1 MVTISKQSA
10 GILYVLTILR
20 GVGPALQPWESI
32 LENHR
37 KNQLIIHIAIVATS
51 WPYDKSNPFG
61 GLWNSRIPIQTREF
75 SSSAG
80 SRQDLERC
88 WSKTQAIKPPSEKE
102 EMLKLQRTD
111 VSSGLAKS
119 LQLHCFMQEL

>member
-51 WPYDKSNPFG
+51 WPYDKSNPLEAYG
-61 GLWNSRIPIQTREF
+61 TAESR
-75 SSSAG
+75 
-80 SRQDLERC
+80 
-88 WSKTQAIKPPSEKE
+88 SKHENLVVQ
-102 EMLKLQRTD
+102 L
-111 VSSGLAKS
+111 GLARILSAAEAK
-119 LQLHCFMQEL
+119 LRR